1 MDVFNTIPLFLS
13 RDGIL
18 GSDGTLFEISAELPP
33 KSESFSE
40 IISIIEHEGNTIEAL
55 LAIIVSR

>member
-1 MDVFNTIPLFLS
+1 M
-13 RDGIL
+13 DGIL
-18 GSDGTLFEISAELPP
+18 GRVAIQFEIGAKLPP

>member
-1 MDVFNTIPLFLS
+1 MLS
-13 RDGIL
+13 DIG
-18 GSDGTLFEISAELPP
+18 AKLPP

-40 IISIIEHEGNTIEAL
+40 IISIIEHEGNTIWVS